1 MREQSPLALRTASS
15 TLATSQWRAARATN
29 HLLVLAL
36 VTVFSHAPQA
46 SASFPPP
53 PHTLWEL
60 AHEAQLIV
68 WAEVESV
75 SERPRLL
82 EGLGYDASVTLE
94 VRETWKG
101 SVRTGARIETFILSG
116 GPCATNVQVGL
127 TVVAL
132 LNKENGQWLPTWPFC
147 GTRFPGSDSD
157 VEAYRRVITA
167 ARQALDRWIQ
177 ARLAGEAPDFEKAH
191 WDWRVLAAVHPVTRW
206 DGVSGLGSEEF
217 DVARSFYN
225 PRASPDDTAR
235 VQGYREELARDI
247 VAYPSFDL
255 TFALMLKLLR
265 GLPNK
270 DVDRVVANVL
280 ETVATEK
287 PPPDWAIIA
296 FDLLRERLG
305 ENHGSRPS
313 RLHPHGKSSD
323 AIEAGVAQV
332 FVREWPDFKQRH
344 GLKPQPIQP
353 PAK

>member
-1 MREQSPLALRTASS
+1 MREQSPLALRTASF
-15 TLATSQWRAARATN
+15 TLATSQWRAAQATN
-29 HLLVLAL
+29 HLLALAL

-60 AHEAQLIV
+60 THEAQLIV

-75 SERPRLL
+75 SERPRIL

-116 GPCATNVQVGL
+116 GPCVTNLHVGL

-147 GTRFPGSDSD
+147 GTRFPASDSD

-167 ARQALDRWIQ
+167 AQQALDQWIQ

-191 WDWRVLAAVHPVTRW
+191 WDWRVLAAAHPVTRW

-235 VQGYREELARDI
+235 VQGYREELARD
-247 VAYPSFDL
+247 VAAYPSFDR
-255 TFALMLKLLR
+255 TFALLLKLLR
-265 GLPNK
+265 GFPSK
-270 DVDRVVANVL
+270 DVDQVAANVL
-280 ETVATEK
+280 ETVVTEN
-287 PPPDWAIIA
+287 PPPPWAVFA

-305 ENHGSRPS
+305 EHPTPRPS
-313 RLHPHGKSSD
+313 WSHTQKKSFSEV
-323 AIEAGVAQV
+323 EAGNTES

-344 GLKPQPIQP
+344 GLKPKPIQP